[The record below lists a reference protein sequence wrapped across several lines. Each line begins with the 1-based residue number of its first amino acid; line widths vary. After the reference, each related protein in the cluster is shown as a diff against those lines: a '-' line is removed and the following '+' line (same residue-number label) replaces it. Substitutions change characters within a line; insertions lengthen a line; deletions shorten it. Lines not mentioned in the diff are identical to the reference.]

1 MPISVLAEPPRK
13 QASACVVATV
23 VKALIVD
30 ALAPWSTLPLVSS
43 QRSRRTGTRRGL
55 SLWQRTSSGRG
66 VAGSNKAYF
75 YFEEEP
81 GRRAAAK
88 LLTRDEARRI
98 AAKIAKLSR
107 LLRRLHGSGCADLIT
122 GTDSAHHEPTIW
134 PLVAYH
140 DPHID
145 RPNSHPV
152 SRAYCRMWCGI
163 CLGLPARKAAA
174 S

>member
-1 MPISVLAEPPRK
+1 VACRLYG
-13 QASACVVATV
+13 SA
-23 VKALIVD
+23 
-30 ALAPWSTLPLVSS
+30 LV
-43 QRSRRTGTRRGL
+43 GTR
-55 SLWQRTSSGRG
+55 
-66 VAGSNKAYF
+66 GSQVQIKPSTYF

-88 LLTRDEARRI
+88 LLTRAEARRI

-107 LLRRLHGSGCADLIT
+107 GCFAGCMDPGARLDYRHRFGAPLISGGAD
-122 GTDSAHHEPTIW
+122 EPTIW

-140 DPHID
+140 DPRID

-163 CLGLPARKAAA
+163 CLGFPARKAAA